1 MALMALPSIAG
12 KKEAAKDYVVLAS
25 TAVRD
30 DAEWMKAVTALQK
43 RYGAEVF
50 YYEKSPREVADAL
63 KAAYPRYVAIVEK
76 PENLGRDFVI
86 DFHKMSREMDDDI
99 YEDFLWGIIT
109 GYEASD
115 ALRMV
120 ENAAEP
126 LVIKDAVSSITDG
139 WTTTSGTSGA
149 RRKARASPW

>member
-1 MALMALPSIAG
+1 MALPSSAG

-43 RYGAEVF
+43 RHGAEVF
-50 YYEKSPREVADAL
+50 YFEKSPREVEDAL

-86 DFHKMSREMDDDI
+86 DFHKLSREMDDDI
-99 YEDFLWGIIT
+99 YEDFLDTQSKSVEITLDDCKKGIV
-109 GYEASD
+109 GGLVDSV
-115 ALRMV
+115 LRV
-120 ENAAEP
+120 FAP
-126 LVIKDAVSSITDG
+126 LC
-139 WTTTSGTSGA
+139 
-149 RRKARASPW
+149 